1 MTGLLERLERDGLV
15 ARSPDAQDR
24 RREMVLLTSRGRKLL
39 NKVMPDFYQRVAAIM
54 EGLTA
59 QEQRSLID
67 VLYRIRQRIDAMTN
81 PSMTAKKSDARA
93 DNPAR

>member
-1 MTGLLERLERDGLV
+1 
-15 ARSPDAQDR
+15 
-24 RREMVLLTSRGRKLL
+24 
-39 NKVMPDFYQRVAAIM
+39 MPDFYQRVAAIM